1 MARNKRGNRKS
12 ELMMMDL
19 ELLGVL
25 ADQQLPYPAEDLQKF
40 WRDTILLNQFH
51 DILPGSSIAEVYEVT
66 KQEYDAL
73 AAGAGRLITER
84 LSLLAGAG
92 EGVTVFNTLGFE
104 RSDVVNLGA
113 VQATALQDES
123 GKLYPI
129 QHTAAGALAYLREFA
144 VQGLQD
150 LCRGG
155 CRSGQSLC
163 PAG

>member
-12 ELMMMDL
+12 EFMMMDL

-73 AAGAGRLITER
+73 AAGA
-84 LSLLAGAG
+84 AG
-92 EGVTVFNTLGFE
+92 
-104 RSDVVNLGA
+104 
-113 VQATALQDES
+113 
-123 GKLYPI
+123 
-129 QHTAAGALAYLREFA
+129 
-144 VQGLQD
+144 
-150 LCRGG
+150 
-155 CRSGQSLC
+155 
-163 PAG
+163 